1 MKENS
6 MVHSVLFVCM
16 GNICRSPSAEGFFRA
31 HAEQAGLLDCLRIDS
46 AGTHGYHVGHPP
58 DSRAIAEAAAFNIDI
73 SGLRARQV
81 QASDFHEFDH
91 IVAMDTDNLR
101 ILQRLLPGGA
111 PARLSLMMAFA
122 RDLDES
128 EVPDPYY
135 GNQGDFTYM
144 CQLLDA
150 ATRGLLQ
157 HIQSQPDGD

>member
-1 MKENS
+1 
-6 MVHSVLFVCM
+6 MVQSVLFVCM

-31 HAEQAGLLDCLRIDS
+31 HARQAGLLDRLRIDS

-81 QASDFHEFDH
+81 QARDFHEFDH
-91 IVAMDTDNLR
+91 IVAMDADNLR
-101 ILQRLLPGGA
+101 ILQRLLPGEA
-111 PARLSLMMAFA
+111 PARLSLMMEFA

-150 ATRGLLQ
+150 ATRGLLE
-157 HIQSQPDGD
+157 HIRTSPDGV